1 MTPIDPDADPIVPES
16 VEGLR
21 FNGLVVNLDEPV
33 FFETVQAAEAFA
45 TARTHRVM
53 QAWREMLR
61 ARNSSEVRERGI
73 LALEMYANAR

>member
-1 MTPIDPDADPIVPES
+1 MTIDPTAEPDVPES

-33 FFETVQAAEAFA
+33 FFETMQAAEAFERSRH
-45 TARTHRVM
+45 ARTM

-61 ARNSSEVRERGI
+61 ARNSSEVRERGV
-73 LALEMYANAR
+73 LALEAYANAG